1 MRIGIVSQSYYP
13 RYGGVTEHVH
23 ALAVELRRR
32 GHDATIITSRF
43 RKGETGEASGVR
55 RIGYNILVPFNRA
68 FVDFSVGWGL
78 KGQLRRAIRE
88 LDLDIVHVHCPTAPT
103 LPVMAVQVCDRP
115 IVGTFHSTGGRTA
128 MQDLFHPALGPLVA
142 RLNGRIAV
150 STTARDTA
158 ELYYPGP
165 YELIPNGVDVE
176 RFHPLVA
183 PFPEWRDPDKVNILF
198 VGRLDPRKG
207 VQDLIAA
214 MPEVIHRTEGR
225 ARLLVVGDSYLR
237 PQVEAEV
244 AEQARRHIHFLG
256 HVPSADLPRW
266 YATGD
271 IFCSPATGNESF
283 GIVLA
288 EAMAAGR
295 AVACSDIPGYRCVV
309 TPGRDAACFPPGD
322 VRAIARTLAQ
332 LVDDPE
338 RRGRL
343 AEAGRRRAFDFAWP
357 RVVDRIEAVYREAVG
372 NHRAALTG
380 HSAA

>member
-23 ALAVELRRR
+23 ALAIELRRR
-32 GHDATIITSRF
+32 GHEVTILTSHF
-43 RKGETGEASGVR
+43 RRGETGETNGVR
-55 RIGYNILVPFNRA
+55 RIGYNILIPFNRA
-68 FVDFSVGWGL
+68 FVDFTIGWSL

-88 LDLDIVHVHCPTAPT
+88 LDLDVVHVHCPTAPT
-103 LPVMAVQVCDRP
+103 LPVFATQVCDRP
-115 IVGTFHSTGGRTA
+115 VVGTFHSTGGRTA
-128 MQDLFHPALGPLVA
+128 LQDLFQPVLSRIVG
-142 RLNGRIAV
+142 RLRGRIAV
-150 STTARDTA
+150 SETARRTA
-158 ELYYPGP
+158 EIYHPGQ
-165 YELIPNGVDVE
+165 YEVIPNGVDVE

-183 PFPEWRDPDKVNILF
+183 PFPRWRDPAFVNILF

-207 VQDLIAA
+207 VEDLIAA
-214 MPEVIHRTEGR
+214 MPELIERTEGR

-237 PQVEAEV
+237 PQIEAQV
-244 AEQARRHIHFLG
+244 PSSARRQVEFLG

-309 TPGRDAACFPPGD
+309 TPGENALCFPPGD
-322 VRAIARTLAQ
+322 VRGIARTLAQ
-332 LVDDPE
+332 LADDPQ

-343 AEAGRRRAFDFAWP
+343 AEAGRQRALDFAWP
-357 RVVDRIEAVYREAVG
+357 RVVDRIEAVYRQAVG
-372 NHRAALTG
+372 QHRAALTG
-380 HSAA
+380 HTAA